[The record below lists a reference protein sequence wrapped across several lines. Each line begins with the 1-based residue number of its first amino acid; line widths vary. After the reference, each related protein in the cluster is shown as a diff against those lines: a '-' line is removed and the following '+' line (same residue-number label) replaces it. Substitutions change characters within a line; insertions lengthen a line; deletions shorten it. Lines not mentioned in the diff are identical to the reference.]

1 MQLLK
6 NTCARIDY
14 KYPSLYSSAEEKGK
28 LKWVWSSLTPWFLL
42 LLSLNFLDILT
53 TNPSYES
60 NPFALLIWAQM
71 GILLSSSIK
80 IGQVLL
86 LGVLCACAK
95 KIAKPTEWIFA
106 QKILL
111 GILIVLVAFYIF
123 VVAWNLCVLTLR
135 A

>member
-1 MQLLK
+1 L
-6 NTCARIDY
+6 
-14 KYPSLYSSAEEKGK
+14 
-28 LKWVWSSLTPWFLL
+28 V

-71 GILLSSSIK
+71 GILLSAWIK

-86 LGVLCACAK
+86 LEALCACAK
-95 KIAKPTEWIFA
+95 KIAKPTEWVLP

-111 GILIVLVAFYIF
+111 GILIVLVAFYTF
-123 VVAWNLCVLTLR
+123 VVTWNLCVLTLH